1 MIAIY
6 EELKPVVRRI
16 LRNAGTNDVYEA
28 QLFSEIRLATQQLAS
43 KHIRGR

>member
-16 LRNAGTNDVYEA
+16 LRNAGTKDVYEA
-28 QLFSEIRLATQQLAS
+28 QIFSEISLAAQQLSA
-43 KHIRGR
+43 KHLGGR